1 MLVEST
7 INTADVAFATTPD
20 GHRRA
25 KLFVQMLAFSDAEHQ
40 PKTLPQTSGTL
51 NIDLDPQKYAFI
63 LSAGIAFR
71 QQLSLKPGSYH
82 VVLGVSDQDSH
93 KVGTVEIPVTVPAS

>member
-1 MLVEST
+1 
-7 INTADVAFATTPD
+7 
-20 GHRRA
+20 
-25 KLFVQMLAFSDAEHQ
+25 
-40 PKTLPQTSGTL
+40 L

-71 QQLSLKPGSYH
+71 QQLALKPGSYH
-82 VVLGVSDQDSH
+82 VVLGVNDQDSH